1 MYWGVS
7 IYSAVVQ
14 YMDESKRKAE
24 NMATRRSMILPRMA
38 YFSMEMESKR
48 TADHSAPVASRHF
61 ATPGPQCPIPS

>member
-38 YFSMEMESKR
+38 YFSME
-48 TADHSAPVASRHF
+48 
-61 ATPGPQCPIPS
+61 